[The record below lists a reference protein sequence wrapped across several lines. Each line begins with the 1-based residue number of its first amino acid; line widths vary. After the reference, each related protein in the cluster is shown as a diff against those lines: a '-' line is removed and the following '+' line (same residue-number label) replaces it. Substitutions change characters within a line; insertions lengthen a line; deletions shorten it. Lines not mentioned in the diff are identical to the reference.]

1 MIPTPIVFDLD
12 GTLVHSAPDI
22 QLGVNRVMVAHG
34 LAEFSL
40 PEITSFIGNGL
51 PKLTERVMEARD
63 LDWGTFDTL
72 HAEVATSYDAVNGH
86 LTTLYPGVAH
96 ALARLS
102 AIGHPL
108 GLCTNK
114 PLGPTR
120 DVLAAL
126 GMTEI
131 FTTVV
136 GGDTL
141 TVKKPDPAPLH
152 KAFEALGGTGV
163 YVGDSEIDAATA
175 QAAGVPFLLY
185 AGGYRKVP
193 IDALPRSAVFDHFDA
208 LPDLV
213 VKTAGL
219 VA

>member
-1 MIPTPIVFDLD
+1 MTAAPIVFDLD

-22 QLGVNRVMVAHG
+22 QLGVNRVMAARG

-40 PEITSFIGNGL
+40 PEIISFIGNGL
-51 PKLTERVMEARD
+51 PKLTERVMEARG
-63 LDWGTFDTL
+63 LDTGAFDTI
-72 HAEVATSYDAVNGH
+72 HAEVATSYDEVNGR
-86 LTTLYPGVAH
+86 LTTLYPGVAD

-102 AIGHPL
+102 AKGHPL

-120 DVLAAL
+120 DVLVAL
-126 GMTEI
+126 GMADM
-131 FTTVV
+131 FAAVV

-152 KAFEALGGTGV
+152 KAFDALGGAGV

-175 QAAGVPFLLY
+175 EAAGVPFLLY
-185 AGGYRKVP
+185 AGGYRKVRV
-193 IDALPRSAVFDHFDA
+193 DDMPRSAVFDRFDA
-208 LPDLV
+208 LPDLIG
-213 VKTAGL
+213 KTAGL